1 METLEAQRDAFAGAD
16 VVFCTLG
23 TTRSAAGSA
32 ANMKRVDVDYVDKAA
47 AAAKAANV
55 PHFSLLTSQGANK
68 NVWYSEHKLFHG
80 CVVRCVVHLT
90 AAIFVAATR
99 G

>member
-68 NVWYSEHKLFHG
+68 HVWYSEHKLFHG
-80 CVVRCVVHLT
+80 CVVPCVAPHRAVH
-90 AAIFVAATR
+90 VAATR
-99 G
+99 W